1 MKTEDLKALGLTDE
15 QVQRVFA
22 MNGADVNREKQTAE
36 TAKAE
41 RDAMRTQ
48 LDEANT
54 KLKGYDPDWQQKSA
68 DAQKAADA
76 KVAELQAGYAAQ
88 NAAAG
93 LHFTSASAKKAFM
106 ADLAAKNLPLQ
117 GDSLLGFD
125 DFVKSYRENDPGA
138 FAADTKPPRIVA
150 SATGTPAAATGR
162 EEANAAIRAAFGK

>member
-1 MKTEDLKALGLTDE
+1 MKTEDLKALGLNDE

-22 MNGADVNREKQTAE
+22 MNGADVNREKQAAE

-54 KLKGYDPDWQQKSA
+54 KLKGYDPDWQQKAA
-68 DAQKAADA
+68 DAEQKAAAQVSALKAD
-76 KVAELQAGYAAQ
+76 YAAE
-88 NAAAG
+88 NAAAR
-93 LHFTSASAKKAFM
+93 LKFSSASAKKAFM

-125 DFVKSYRENDPGA
+125 DFVKTYRENDPGA
-138 FAADTKPPRIVA
+138 FAADTKPARIVA